1 VHHRNDYLKILS
13 YSLKEKV
20 EDFMDKF
27 ICTICG
33 HVYDPA
39 HGEPGQNIPAGIAFE
54 KLPPDWECPVCFSG
68 KDKFEKV

>member
-1 VHHRNDYLKILS
+1 
-13 YSLKEKV
+13 
-20 EDFMDKF
+20 MDKF

-39 HGEPGQNIPAGIAFE
+39 HGEPGQNIPAGTPFE

-68 KDKFEKV
+68 KDKFEKI

>member
-1 VHHRNDYLKILS
+1 
-13 YSLKEKV
+13 
-20 EDFMDKF
+20 MDQF
-27 ICTICG
+27 TCTTCG

-39 HGEPGQNIPAGIAFE
+39 HGEPGQNIPAGTPFE